1 MSDLGI
7 ICALF
12 RYLLRLSDDADIM
25 LSYNMPRPLRAPSLW
40 LCTYAD
46 VDFVIFRIKI
56 KYLCL
61 LLYTGDLSYLDI
73 SILTSGTSF
82 YLYLLNYLNRKQ

>member
-25 LSYNMPRPLRAPSLW
+25 LGYNMPCPSRAPSLR

-56 KYLCL
+56 
-61 LLYTGDLSYLDI
+61 
-73 SILTSGTSF
+73 
-82 YLYLLNYLNRKQ
+82 

>member
-25 LSYNMPRPLRAPSLW
+25 LSYNTPRPSRAQRSLR

-46 VDFVIFRIKI
+46 IDLVIFRMREF
-56 KYLCL
+56 KYLGL
-61 LLYTGDLSYLDI
+61 LLITDNLGQ
-73 SILTSGTSF
+73 
-82 YLYLLNYLNRKQ
+82 REK

>member
-25 LSYNMPRPLRAPSLW
+25 LGYNMPRPLRAASLR

-46 VDFVIFRIKI
+46 VDLVIFRTKKI
-56 KYLCL
+56 NICLC
-61 LLYTGDLSYLDI
+61 YFARI
-73 SILTSGTSF
+73 I
-82 YLYLLNYLNRKQ
+82 

>member
-12 RYLLRLSDDADIM
+12 RYLLRSSDDADIM
-25 LSYNMPRPLRAPSLW
+25 LGYNMPRPLRAASLR

-46 VDFVIFRIKI
+46 IDLVIFRMREF
-56 KYLCL
+56 KYFGL
-61 LLYTGDLSYLDI
+61 LLNTDNLGQRESKEHV
-73 SILTSGTSF
+73 F
-82 YLYLLNYLNRKQ
+82 ANFA